1 MFEWFFR
8 VFGFVASYLRK
19 ISADTRGSLSW
30 QRSDAVVAVKRW
42 GPVVAWMA
50 VIFFVSS
57 LTDRPE
63 TPGLANTPW
72 DDKLQHTVAYAILAV
87 LVWRAQSASRE
98 IWLRSAIAILV
109 ASFYGAFDE
118 CHQLFVPGRE
128 CSLSDW
134 HCDSAGAAMAAVV
147 LGILN
152 VRIFDFGKQGG
163 DETWQQSRKKKRL
176 TR

>member
-1 MFEWFFR
+1 MFRLIVSYFR
-8 VFGFVASYLRK
+8 KMSV
-19 ISADTRGSLSW
+19 DTRASLSW
-30 QRSDAVVAVKRW
+30 QRSDSVVAVKRW

-50 VIFFVSS
+50 VIFFMSS
-57 LTDRPE
+57 LTERPG
-63 TPGLANTPW
+63 TPGLANTSW

-87 LVWRAQSASRE
+87 LLWRAQSASRDV
-98 IWLRSAIAILV
+98 WFRSAVAILV

-118 CHQLFVPGRE
+118 FHQLFVPGRE

-134 HCDSAGAAMAAVV
+134 HCDSAGAAMASMV

-152 VRIFDFGKQGG
+152 VRIADFGTQGG
-163 DETWQQSRKKKRL
+163 EKTWQESRKKKRL